1 MSTHKNIDR
10 VCIVIIVLC
19 LIVTVLFMNGQALGL
34 EAATR
39 SMGYEETLF
48 DTSRVHTIDIV
59 IDDWDAF
66 IATCES
72 ETYAECAV
80 VIDGEAVKN
89 VAIRGKGNTSLS
101 SVKSMGS
108 ERYSFK
114 IEFDQYQDGKSYHGL
129 DKLSLNNII
138 QDNTYMKDYL
148 TYRMMDAFG
157 VDSPLC
163 SFAYLTVNGEDWGLY
178 LAVESVEDSFLER
191 NYGRDTGE
199 LYKPDSMSFGG
210 GGPGNGKNFNMD
222 DFFNRDS
229 ESGESSEST
238 SDSGNTGGFGG
249 FPGGGQMPGG
259 EMPSMPEGFDPSQ
272 FGGGASGF
280 TPPTGDGEN
289 GGAMWASRPTG
300 STGDSSSFLPPAGEG
315 AAAAADEGEASD
327 SGRTRP
333 SRGGGFNFD
342 FGGVFGGMGSSDV
355 KLQYSD
361 DDPDSY
367 SNIFNNAKTDV
378 NSADQARLIEAIR
391 KLNAQE
397 DIEETVDVD
406 EVIRYFVVHNFVC
419 NGDSYTGSIIHNY
432 YLHESDG
439 LLSMIPWD
447 YNLAFGTFQSNDA
460 TGTVNDPIDTPMSA
474 SDGSDR
480 PMWGWIAQSE
490 EYTEMYH
497 QYFAEFLDSVDILG
511 IIDEAYGLIKDYVA
525 KDPTAFCTY
534 EEFETGVAT
543 LRSFCEKRIESV
555 RGQLD
560 GTIPSTTAGQNAD
573 DSALVDASDIT
584 LSDMGRQGGAGGG
597 DNQGGG
603 FPGGGF
609 GGRGDSSESN
619 DSSESGEGGGA
630 MWASRPTGSDGE
642 SGGEMPEGFT
652 PPTGDGENGGA
663 MWASRPTGS
672 DGEGSEN
679 GGFSG
684 GFPGDGDFSANL
696 SKEGSSERP
705 DMGSFDGGSGFG
717 GGSSVSAQDWIW
729 VGVSVAALAVGLL
742 AAILYKKRG

>member
-1 MSTHKNIDR
+1 MSTHKSFDR
-10 VCIVIIVLC
+10 VCIAVITVC
-19 LIVTVLFMNGQALGL
+19 LIVTVLFMNGSALGI
-34 EAATR
+34 EAADRTL
-39 SMGYEETLF
+39 GYEDTLF

-66 IATCES
+66 IETCES

-80 VIDGEAVKN
+80 VIDGDAVKN

-114 IEFDQYQDGKSYHGL
+114 LEFDQYQNGKSYRGL

-148 TYRMMDAFG
+148 TYRMMAEFG

-191 NYGRDTGE
+191 TYGRDAGE

-222 DFFNRDS
+222 DFFNRSDDDA
-229 ESGESSEST
+229 EEGSGDAT
-238 SDSGNTGGFGG
+238 AGADA
-249 FPGGGQMPGG
+249 PGGPQT
-259 EMPSMPEGFDPSQ
+259 
-272 FGGGASGF
+272 SG
-280 TPPTGDGEN
+280 D
-289 GGAMWASRPTG
+289 ATG
-300 STGDSSSFLPPAGEG
+300 S
-315 AAAAADEGEASD
+315 ASA
-327 SGRTRP
+327 SRP

-342 FGGVFGGMGSSDV
+342 FGGVFGGMGSGDV
-355 KLQYSD
+355 KLQYAD

-367 SNIFNNAKTDV
+367 SNIFDNAKTDV
-378 NSADQARLIEAIR
+378 TSADKARLIESIR
-391 KLNAQE
+391 KLNARE
-397 DIEETVDVD
+397 DIEDVVDVD
-406 EVIRYFVVHNFVC
+406 EVLRYFVVHNFVC

-432 YLHESDG
+432 YLHEQDG
-439 LLSMIPWD
+439 RLSMIPWD
-447 YNLAFGTFQSNDA
+447 YNLAFGTFQSSDA

-490 EYTEMYH
+490 EYTALYH
-497 QYFAEFLDSVDILG
+497 EYFADFLDSVDVLG
-511 IIDEAYGLIKDYVA
+511 IIDEAYALIKDYVA

-543 LRSFCEKRIESV
+543 LRSFCEKRIASV

-573 DSALVDASDIT
+573 DSALVDAGDIT
-584 LSDMGRQGGAGGG
+584 LSDMGRQGSAGGNAGWKDWRGSTEAGASTDTGVPTDAAGAAPDNAGQGLAPAADGNGFRFPSG
-597 DNQGGG
+597 DASSFLPPMGEGGSAQKAETDEGDSSSDRPSG
-603 FPGGGF
+603 FPGGF
-609 GGRGDSSESN
+609 GGN
-619 DSSESGEGGGA
+619 GGG
-630 MWASRPTGSDGE
+630 G
-642 SGGEMPEGFT
+642 
-652 PPTGDGENGGA
+652 N
-663 MWASRPTGS
+663 
-672 DGEGSEN
+672 
-679 GGFSG
+679 
-684 GFPGDGDFSANL
+684 FPGGGNGSFPGGGDFDP
-696 SKEGSSERP
+696 SS
-705 DMGSFDGGSGFG
+705 FGGSTGVG
-717 GGSSVSAQDWIW
+717 ISAEQWITL
-729 VGVSVAALAVGLL
+729 GVCAAVLIAGLAV
-742 AAILYKKRG
+742 AIAYKRRA